1 MESDSTLQETYM
13 TYGCHN
19 RPPLKSVVAVQDGWV
34 HDFMSGATKRTG
46 VLVSSPFLM
55 APDCQYTKTALGQ
68 ADPKCEGCKHR
79 LDI

>member
-1 MESDSTLQETYM
+1 M
-13 TYGCHN
+13 
-19 RPPLKSVVAVQDGWV
+19 QDGWV

-46 VLVSSPFLM
+46 VLVSSPFRM